1 VKVLLAAGG
10 TAGHIEPALTLADAL
25 TAADPTTEIV
35 MAGRDVGLEA
45 RLIPERGR
53 RLRTIPAVPMPRKPS
68 VDLLL
73 VGPRVAGSVRAM
85 RRILA
90 EESPDVVVGFGGYV
104 AIPAYLAARRSGI
117 PVVIHEANARAGL
130 ANRVGARMTPWTAE
144 AVPGSIPGA
153 THVGMPLRPA
163 IADLDRDAMRA
174 EARAHFGLEPDR
186 TTLLVFGGSLGA
198 AHLNEVLTAAAPDLR
213 GAGVQVLH
221 AVGDRQMGVGVVD
234 DGPVPYVTLPYI
246 DRMDLAYAAADLAI
260 TRAGAMTCAELTA
273 VGLPA
278 VYVPLPIG
286 NGEQRLNAAPIVA
299 AGGGLLIDDADF
311 TVDDVRT
318 TVIPL
323 LTDAERR
330 DQMSRAA
337 ATLGKRDGAQRLA
350 DLVRRAAG
358 QGAAS

>member
-10 TAGHIEPALTLADAL
+10 TAGHIEPALTLADTL

-163 IADLDRDAMRA
+163 IAELDRDAMRA
-174 EARAHFGLEPDR
+174 GARAHFGLEPDR